1 MAYKINKLKLN
12 SIQNSHYFIISEA
25 NVEEDLKEVVTMR
38 QLLECGVHFGHQTK
52 RWNPKMKKYIFTS
65 RNGIHVIDLQQS
77 MQLIN
82 VAYEFVKEIVKND
95 GTILFVGTKKQAQD
109 AVKEESERSE
119 MPFVNF
125 RWLGGTLTN
134 ISTIRQSINKLKDFE
149 KLKESGDFDLL
160 SKKEQS
166 KKTKLYNKLTNMFF
180 GIKSMIK
187 VPSAIFIIDTQKE
200 QLAIKEAKKLNIP
213 IIGVVDTNANPQE
226 IDYPIPA
233 NDDAI
238 RAVKLIC
245 SIIADAAVSGQSER
259 IVNSASEEGKE
270 REEEKVIENS
280 KEDNKPSD
288 TEKVSSNPVKAEKE
302 DKSKK
307 SDNKNGSLDSKED
320 NTKVVKEPKTKSKA
334 PSKTTKAT
342 EKKSSTVSKKE
353 ITKKSTVK
361 SKVDSKETKA
371 SSRKTAATASKKAT
385 PSKKTASPKKDK
397 GE

>member
-1 MAYKINKLKLN
+1 M
-12 SIQNSHYFIISEA
+12 
-25 NVEEDLKEVVTMR
+25 EEDIKEVVTMR

-82 VAYEFVKEIVKND
+82 LAYEFVKEVVKND

-134 ISTIRQSINKLKDFE
+134 ISTIRKSINKLKDFE

-187 VPSAIFIIDTQKE
+187 LPSALFVIDTQKE

-213 IIGVVDTNANPQE
+213 VIGVVDTNADPQL

-245 SIIADAAVSGQSER
+245 SIIADAAVAGQAESLLKQEISDEKTEKKDSQKEERSKEENKKKTNVAKKEVPQKKTEKETVKSTAKKDKETTKKITTAKKTVASSEKKEAKKESE
-259 IVNSASEEGKE
+259 VKATKANDTKEKVAKSTTKTASEK
-270 REEEKVIENS
+270 S
-280 KEDNKPSD
+280 KSATAK
-288 TEKVSSNPVKAEKE
+288 NPTT
-302 DKSKK
+302 SKK
-307 SDNKNGSLDSKED
+307 SES
-320 NTKVVKEPKTKSKA
+320 
-334 PSKTTKAT
+334 
-342 EKKSSTVSKKE
+342 
-353 ITKKSTVK
+353 TKK
-361 SKVDSKETKA
+361 
-371 SSRKTAATASKKAT
+371 
-385 PSKKTASPKKDK
+385 